1 MLTTGLNCGPKAFKD
16 QVRIAGIVE
25 GESQQGQLGYQLTF
39 ALPNLKAI
47 GRAGLGCDI
56 ELAND
61 F

>member
-1 MLTTGLNCGPKAFKD
+1 M
-16 QVRIAGIVE
+16 RIAGIVE
-25 GESQQGQLGYQLTF
+25 GESQQGQLGYQFTF

-47 GRAGLGCDI
+47 GRAGLGWAGLGWTGLGCDI